1 MALPE
6 DPEELEQCSDG
17 TWELPA
23 QQHSTQPWRNSRGGF
38 TPSRLVLHHRARRM
52 RSTRQRCSSSPGT
65 SPAQP
70 AAALPPGFIQRRG
83 NTVLPQRC
91 TKAQGHSRVQ
101 QAVRHLTPA
110 RGREPLPAVRA
121 NGRGGQERVLAA
133 APGRAEL
140 PGWPACWRAARGAG
154 GSVQP
159 SGPWACRHPHRLH
172 AGSPEANGCR
182 PLR

>member
-1 MALPE
+1 MAHGSHQPSST
-6 DPEELEQCSDG
+6 P
-17 TWELPA
+17 
-23 QQHSTQPWRNSRGGF
+23 HSSGGIAGVALHHHGLFYTIGYF
-38 TPSRLVLHHRARRM
+38 TPLRM

-70 AAALPPGFIQRRG
+70 ATALPPGFIQRRG

-91 TKAQGHSRVQ
+91 TKAQGRSRVQ

-140 PGWPACWRAARGAG
+140 PGWPACCRAARGAG

-172 AGSPEANGCR
+172 AGSPEENGCR